1 MVSAGRRGLA
11 GACRRPPAR
20 ESRPVPG
27 KATYN
32 NFAGSRIDG
41 MGTLWLVGIV
51 LWGVGLLLVWALL
64 YALGERETREHVGQ

>member
-1 MVSAGRRGLA
+1 
-11 GACRRPPAR
+11 
-20 ESRPVPG
+20 VPG

-32 NFAGSRIDG
+32 NLAGSRIDG